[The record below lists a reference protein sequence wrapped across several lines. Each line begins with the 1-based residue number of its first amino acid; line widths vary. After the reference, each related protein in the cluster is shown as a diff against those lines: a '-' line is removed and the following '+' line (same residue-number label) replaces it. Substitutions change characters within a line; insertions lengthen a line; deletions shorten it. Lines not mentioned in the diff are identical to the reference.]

1 MRRFW
6 PLLLFVIIFVIAWTA
21 NHEAIE
27 QQSANTPQRII
38 SLAPS
43 ITETL
48 FALDLADNIVAVT
61 DYCDYPPAALS
72 LPKVGGFVDANLE
85 AIIGLRPD
93 LVIVLAQ
100 QETTIAQLKQLNIV
114 TLVVR
119 NTSLV
124 EIKQAMIQIG
134 KATGKTEQALS
145 LLAEMNNSIAIIDEK
160 LRGLDRPNV
169 LVSIGHS
176 LNNEQLNMI
185 YIAGQHDFYND
196 LIVLAGGHNVYQDQN
211 LKVPSL
217 SVEGVIQLNP
227 QIIID
232 IFPDAD
238 DHNDDLNIIMQKW
251 QALPYIDAVD
261 NKQVY
266 IIEASYATIPGP
278 RVVLLL
284 KQFARFIHPEVDW
297 NTVSL

>member
-6 PLLLFVIIFVIAWTA
+6 PLLLFVIIFVIAWLA
-21 NHEAIE
+21 NHQEIK

-85 AIIGLRPD
+85 AIIALRPG

-100 QETTIAQLKQLNIV
+100 QQTTIAQLKQLNIA

-119 NTSLV
+119 NTTLA

-134 KATGKTEQALS
+134 QATGKTEQALS
-145 LLAEMNNSIAIIDEK
+145 LLAEMDNVITNIEK
-160 LRGLDRPNV
+160 KLQGLDRPNM

-176 LNNEQLNMI
+176 LNNNQLNTI

-217 SVEGVIQLNP
+217 SLEGVIQLNP

-238 DHNDDLNIIMQKW
+238 DHDDDLENIMQKW

-261 NKQVY
+261 NKRVY
-266 IIEASYATIPGP
+266 IVEASYATIPGP
-278 RVVLLL
+278 RIVLLL
-284 KQFARFIHPEVDW
+284 NQFARFIHPEVNWDELP
-297 NTVSL
+297 S

>member
-1 MRRFW
+1 
-6 PLLLFVIIFVIAWTA
+6 
-21 NHEAIE
+21 
-27 QQSANTPQRII
+27 
-38 SLAPS
+38 
-43 ITETL
+43 
-48 FALDLADNIVAVT
+48 
-61 DYCDYPPAALS
+61 
-72 LPKVGGFVDANLE
+72 
-85 AIIGLRPD
+85 
-93 LVIVLAQ
+93 
-100 QETTIAQLKQLNIV
+100 
-114 TLVVR
+114 
-119 NTSLV
+119 
-124 EIKQAMIQIG
+124 
-134 KATGKTEQALS
+134 
-145 LLAEMNNSIAIIDEK
+145 
-160 LRGLDRPNV
+160 V

-196 LIVLAGGHNVYQDQN
+196 LIVLAGGHNVYQDQK

-217 SVEGVIQLNP
+217 SLEGVIQLNP

-297 NTVSL
+297 DTVSL